1 MYNAVVGKI
10 YCSPHPNADRIK
22 IGHIHGFRVIVSND
36 TVDGEL
42 YAYFDCDGQLSEQF
56 AKANDLIRRKNP
68 DGTHAGGFFEENR
81 RVRAQPFRGVKSE
94 GFAMP
99 LSAFAFTGYDISSLK
114 EGDQFNEL
122 NGIPICNKYYTK
134 ATRDKMGNKTEKSE
148 NPLKKAFPQHYDTTQ
163 FRYAALEKGDLV
175 VVTEKEHGTS
185 VRYGNVVVERKKNWF
200 WRLLSFVGLES
211 LDGGIFFLPKKLS
224 DTYISKE
231 YVLGTRR
238 AILSKRD
245 NSQFSFIGGYYGDGE
260 PYNLAA
266 KKLYDKLKL
275 GEIIYGELVGYTSNG
290 SALFTHGLSK
300 LPDLK
305 KQYADPMEYSYGCI
319 KGEARFRVYRIVQDG
334 RDLSWYEVVARSR
347 ELGVE
352 TVTEIDKFVF
362 DGNRDRLNAYV
373 ETLLEG
379 PSLIDSRHM
388 REGVCI
394 RVENEFGHRV
404 YKEKSYSFK
413 LAEGIVKENDNYVDA
428 EEIA

>member
-22 IGHIHGFRVIVSND
+22 IGHIHGFRVIVSLD
-36 TVDGEL
+36 AQDGDL
-42 YAYFDCDGQLSEQF
+42 YAYFDCDGQLSEEY
-56 AKANDLIRRKNP
+56 AKANDLVRRKNP

-99 LSAFAFTGYDISSLK
+99 LSSFAFTGYDISSLK
-114 EGDQFNEL
+114 EGDQFFEL
-122 NGIPICNKYYTK
+122 NGVPICNKYYTK
-134 ATRDKMGNKTEKSE
+134 ATLSKMNKQTEIKE
-148 NPLKKAFPQHYDTTQ
+148 NLLKKAFPQHYDTAQ
-163 FRYAALEKGDLV
+163 FRYATLQKGDLITI
-175 VVTEKEHGTS
+175 TEKEHGTS
-185 VRYGNVVVERKKNWF
+185 VRYGYVAVETKKNFF
-200 WRLLSFVGLES
+200 WRILRHLGFEYYEGS
-211 LDGGIFFLPKKLS
+211 LIFSLGGKPWVTLPKNQ
-224 DTYISKE
+224 

-238 AILSKRD
+238 AILPKKSE
-245 NSQFSFIGGYYGDGE
+245 FSFIGGYYGEGE

-266 KKLYDKLKL
+266 KKLYGKLKL
-275 GEIIYGELVGYTSNG
+275 KEIVYGELVGYTSNG
-290 SALFTHGLSK
+290 HALFTHGLAK

-334 RDLSWYEVVARSR
+334 RDLSPYEVVARAR

-362 DGNRDRLNAYV
+362 DGNRDRLNAYI

-394 RVENEFGHRV
+394 RVDNEFGHKV

-413 LAEGIVKENDNYVDA
+413 LAEGIVKENENYVDA